1 MKKAMLYLAVL
12 TRWARADKLSRTYIY
27 TQPENW

>member
-12 TRWARADKLSRTYIY
+12 ARCARADKLSRTYVY
-27 TQPENW
+27 LPDGW